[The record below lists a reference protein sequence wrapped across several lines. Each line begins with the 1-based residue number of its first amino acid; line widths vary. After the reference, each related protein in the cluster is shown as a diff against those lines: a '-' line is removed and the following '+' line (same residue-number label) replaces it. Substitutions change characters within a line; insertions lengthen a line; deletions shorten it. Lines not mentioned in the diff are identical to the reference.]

1 MWQRRL
7 NWAAILLVGI
17 FGLLWA
23 GVVLYADDSPPWMHV
38 AQVVFGIL
46 LIGWAVHKAVALMGK
61 RF

>member
-7 NWAAILLVGI
+7 NWVAILLVGI

-23 GVVLYADDSPPWMHV
+23 GVVLYADDSSPWMHV

-46 LIGWAVHKAVALMGK
+46 LIGWAVHKAVTLMGK
-61 RF
+61 RL